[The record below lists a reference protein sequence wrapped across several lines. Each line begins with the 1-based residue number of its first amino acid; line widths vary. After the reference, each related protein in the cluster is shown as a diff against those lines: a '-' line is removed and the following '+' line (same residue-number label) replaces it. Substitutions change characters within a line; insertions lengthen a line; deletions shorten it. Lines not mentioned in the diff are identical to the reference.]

1 MPSPPRPEKGVI
13 TMRWLRRL
21 FQKSRANDDLDRELQ
36 FHLEQQIADHV
47 AAGLS
52 LEEARR
58 RANLEFGGLD
68 RVKEEVRDTRWE
80 THLESLLRD
89 FRYSLRTLRNDRRFS
104 LIAIFAL
111 ALGIGAS
118 TVVFSV
124 VYNVFFQALPYKYS
138 DRSVVF
144 EVRNTADVGGSQGRA
159 YFSPDEFRAFRE
171 QNHVFE
177 DMIAHGVVG
186 RLFYDDG
193 KSTRVLPSGAAVSTN
208 TFDYL
213 AVPPL
218 LGRTITEE
226 DGRPAA
232 PPVFVMNYRLWQR
245 EFAGDPR
252 ILGKSFILHGTPMT
266 LVGIMPARF
275 NPFGAS
281 LWMPMRADKAEGL
294 LIGRLKPGVS
304 VQAAGAELDAIAH
317 RLQKA
322 NPRGTFPEH
331 FTIVSQTLLDSLIG
345 GFKKTLYAL
354 LAAVFLLLLIACS
367 NVANLLLA
375 RATAREREIAMR
387 VTLGATRG
395 RLIRHL
401 LVESFV
407 LAVAACAVGCGLAY
421 CGLNA
426 VVALIPA
433 GTLPEET
440 VIRMNAPVLLLT
452 LGTTFLSTILCGLAP
467 ALHVVRG
474 DVQPRLTGSS
484 IGIGKGFRHGKLRAV
499 LVVAEVALS
508 IVLLIG
514 AGLLMRSFL
523 ILTRVDLGFDPKNV
537 LYFELTWPDSYNFSW
552 SDPASI
558 IRVRTRKNSV
568 TRQLLDRMKTVP
580 GVLSAAECDEA
591 PPLKFDWTNVIIPGR
606 PHVERWEAR
615 QESVSED
622 YFQTLGVPLHRGRV
636 FSEDEVNA
644 ARYVAVINEA
654 FSRQYFPNEDP
665 LGRKVKLEAFD
676 QAYRDAPRDT
686 YFEIV
691 GVVANYKSRDY
702 ENPSWQEFP
711 EVFIPYSVQ
720 MFYWRTFM
728 ARTSVDATSVLR
740 SVAKE
745 VGSTDPGVAIGTS
758 GTLEASLHEFYRGP
772 QFELVTLTG
781 FSVIGLVLVVIGIFS
796 VMAYTVSL
804 QTREIGVRMA
814 LGAQQTS
821 ILRLVLLNGFR
832 LVAAGVLFG
841 LLASFA
847 LTRFLAGQI
856 SGVSVTDPW
865 TFAAVVA
872 VVVSVG
878 VAACLLPAR
887 RATRVD
893 PILALRYE

>member
-1 MPSPPRPEKGVI
+1 
-13 TMRWLRRL
+13 MRWLRRL
-21 FQKSRANDDLDRELQ
+21 FQKSRADHDLDRELH
-36 FHLEQQIADHV
+36 FHLERQIADHI
-47 AAGLS
+47 AAGIS
-52 LEEARR
+52 AEEARR

-80 THLESLLRD
+80 THLENLFRD
-89 FRYSLRTLRNDRRFS
+89 FRYALRTLRKDRRFS

-138 DRSVVF
+138 DRSVVV
-144 EVRNTADVGGSQGRA
+144 EIRNTANVGGSKGRA

-193 KSTRVLPSGAAVSTN
+193 QSTRVLPSGAAVSTN

-275 NPFGAS
+275 NAFGAS

-304 VQAAGAELDAIAH
+304 VQAAGADLDAIAH
-317 RLQKA
+317 HLQNA
-322 NPRGTFPEH
+322 NPRGTFPEN
-331 FTIVSQTLLDSLIG
+331 FTVVSQSLLDSLIG

-407 LAVAACAVGCGLAY
+407 LAVAACAIGCGFAY
-421 CGLNA
+421 FGLNA

-452 LGTTFLSTILCGLAP
+452 MGATFLSTIMCGLAP

-474 DVQPRLTGSS
+474 DVQPRLTSS
-484 IGIGKGFRHGKLRAV
+484 KGIGREFRHAKLRPV

-523 ILTRVDLGFDPKNV
+523 ILTRVYLGFNPKNV

-558 IRVRTRKNSV
+558 VKVRTRKNSV
-568 TRQLLDRMKTVP
+568 TRQILDRVKAVP
-580 GVLSAAECDEA
+580 GVLSAAECDEE
-591 PPLKFDWTNVIIPGR
+591 PPLKFDRTNVVIPGR

-615 QESVSED
+615 LESVSED
-622 YFQTLGVPLHRGRV
+622 YFQTLGVPVLRGRI
-636 FSEDEVNA
+636 FSEDDVNA
-644 ARYVAVINEA
+644 ARYVMVINQA
-654 FSRQYFPNEDP
+654 FCRQYFPNEDP
-665 LGRKVKLEAFD
+665 LGRKVKLEALD
-676 QAYRDAPRDT
+676 QAHRDAPRDT

-691 GVVANYKSRDY
+691 GVVGNYKSRDY

-711 EVFIPYSVQ
+711 EAFIPYSVQ
-720 MFYWRTFM
+720 VFYWRTFM
-728 ARTSVDATSVLR
+728 ARTSVDATSVLK
-740 SVAKE
+740 SMAKE
-745 VGSTDPGVAIGTS
+745 VRSTDPGVAIGTS
-758 GTLEASLHEFYRGP
+758 GTLEASLREFWRGP
-772 QFELVTLTG
+772 QFELVTLSA
-781 FSVIGLVLVVIGIFS
+781 FSIIGLVLVVIAIFS

-832 LVAAGVLFG
+832 LVATGVLIG

-847 LTRFLAGQI
+847 LTRFLASQI

-878 VAACLLPAR
+878 LAACLLPAR